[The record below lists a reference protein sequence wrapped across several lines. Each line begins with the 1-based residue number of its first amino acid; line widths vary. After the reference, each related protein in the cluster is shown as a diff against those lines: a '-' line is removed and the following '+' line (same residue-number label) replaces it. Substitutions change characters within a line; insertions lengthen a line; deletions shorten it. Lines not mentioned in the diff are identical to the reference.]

1 MRCARRSAPATNSRR
16 RIRFVI
22 APLALPGLGAAG
34 LFAFIAAWG
43 DFLIR
48 IAKKWNLIAIIL
60 SQIARKYRSEA
71 NTEEE
76 IREVSLC
83 DAKES
88 GSFENSC
95 SVVLGMWKSLPA
107 SAFGRFE
114 EFRRAQCWPR

>member
-1 MRCARRSAPATNSRR
+1 M
-16 RIRFVI
+16 
-22 APLALPGLGAAG
+22 
-34 LFAFIAAWG
+34 G
-43 DFLIR
+43 DFLIH

-76 IREVSLC
+76 IHEVSLY

-95 SVVLGMWKSLPA
+95 SVVFGMWKSLPG

-114 EFRRAQCWPR
+114 EFRRAQWWPR